1 MKKNVHSNRSIKNE
15 RTKMQ
20 EQIDK
25 DTFYIS
31 IRFTACRDPQKYS
44 IADLHILLQHFLL
57 LVGVLS
63 TLFNPLIS

>member
-1 MKKNVHSNRSIKNE
+1 
-15 RTKMQ
+15 MQ